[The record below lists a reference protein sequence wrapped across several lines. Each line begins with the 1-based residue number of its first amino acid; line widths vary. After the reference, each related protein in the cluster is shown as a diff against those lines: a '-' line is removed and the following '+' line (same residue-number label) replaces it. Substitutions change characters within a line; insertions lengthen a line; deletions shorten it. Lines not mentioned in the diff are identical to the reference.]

1 MWDAFK
7 DLIFQIIQFFY
18 DFCGDWGMAIIIVTV
33 IFRVLISPLM
43 HKQTKSSFQMQRV
56 QPLMKEI
63 QTKYADDPQRQ
74 QEEMQKERD
83 SIAAERAEAQR
94 MIQELEQMRAEMGL
108 TKEAEH

>member
-1 MWDAFK
+1 
-7 DLIFQIIQFFY
+7 
-18 DFCGDWGMAIIIVTV
+18 
-33 IFRVLISPLM
+33 
-43 HKQTKSSFQMQRV
+43 
-56 QPLMKEI
+56 MKEI

>member
-1 MWDAFK
+1 MQG
-7 DLIFQIIQFFY
+7 IN
-18 DFCGDWGMAIIIVTV
+18 TV
-33 IFRVLISPLM
+33 YLYRQY
-43 HKQTKSSFQMQRV
+43 KRQ
-56 QPLMKEI
+56 
-63 QTKYADDPQRQ
+63 Q